1 MWSWAHDI
9 WIMFRYKCLCLYVR
23 LLVVFRCA
31 RAMVYVTVS
40 AVQRA
45 RYGYGALCL
54 IISAQVA
61 TDVIYQY
68 ASSMVGVNIS
78 VLGIHGGLSVRARA
92 M

>member
-1 MWSWAHDI
+1 
-9 WIMFRYKCLCLYVR
+9 
-23 LLVVFRCA
+23 
-31 RAMVYVTVS
+31 MVYVTVS

-68 ASSMVGVNIS
+68 ASSIS
-78 VLGIHGGLSVRARA
+78 RCEHQCCMYTWVTLSARARNEDTCQMVNWSSA
-92 M
+92 REYRQWRMVL